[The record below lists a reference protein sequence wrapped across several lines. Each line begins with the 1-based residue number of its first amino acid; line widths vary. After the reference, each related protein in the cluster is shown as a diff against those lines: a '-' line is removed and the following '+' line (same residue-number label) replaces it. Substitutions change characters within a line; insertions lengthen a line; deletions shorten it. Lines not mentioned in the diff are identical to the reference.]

1 MMIQGDFF
9 QLTPV
14 TEDSM
19 LFDLKLLHEIKG
31 KNPRQE
37 YKEAGYGLTLEHAL
51 KKCTQYAISQ
61 RYDVMSLKE
70 YLKAFKEIQK
80 EIGLQINVPIK

>member
-1 MMIQGDFF
+1 MMIQGEFF

-14 TEDSM
+14 SEASL

-31 KNPRQE
+31 KNPRKE
-37 YKEAGYGLTLEHAL
+37 YKDAGYGLTLEHAL
-51 KKCTQYAISQ
+51 KKCTQFAINE
-61 RYDVMSLKE
+61 RYEILSLKE
-70 YLKAFKEIQK
+70 YLEAFKQIQK

>member
-1 MMIQGDFF
+1 MMIQGEFF

-14 TEDSM
+14 SEDSL

-31 KNPRQE
+31 KNPRKE
-37 YKEAGYGLTLEHAL
+37 YKESGYGLTLENAL
-51 KKCTQYAISQ
+51 KKCTQFAISE
-61 RYDVMSLKE
+61 RYDILSLKE
-70 YLKAFKEIQK
+70 YLDAFKQIQK

>member
-1 MMIQGDFF
+1 MMIQGEFF

-14 TEDSM
+14 SEDSL

-31 KNPRQE
+31 KNPRKE
-37 YKEAGYGLTLEHAL
+37 YKEAGYGLTLENAL
-51 KKCTQYAISQ
+51 KKCTQFAISE
-61 RYDVMSLKE
+61 RYDVLSLKE
-70 YLKAFKEIQK
+70 YLEAFKQIQK